1 MRREV
6 RCPERRGLSARG
18 LKASVRQLGCR
29 RSIRSAPEGLAALMD
44 PSSNGKQELRASRL
58 FYGSGKYVYTKLC
71 TPSYHWGAQCVIF
84 GRNCAPVGDARL
96 SSGLDSSDHE
106 ACGRRAGASRVSLA
120 LLSAVLYYVNY
131 VSSRYSRIATIR
143 GSAMSTV

>member
-44 PSSNGKQELRASRL
+44 PSSNGKQELR
-58 FYGSGKYVYTKLC
+58 
-71 TPSYHWGAQCVIF
+71 
-84 GRNCAPVGDARL
+84 
-96 SSGLDSSDHE
+96 E
-106 ACGRRAGASRVSLA
+106 
-120 LLSAVLYYVNY
+120 SAVSDKEGRFHVALHELLPMVRS
-131 VSSRYSRIATIR
+131 VALPCSPSSSARNGLGLIR
-143 GSAMSTV
+143 GSRRAWCML

>member
-44 PSSNGKQELRASRL
+44 PSSNGKQELRASLL
-58 FYGSGKYVYTKLC
+58 FFGSGKYVYT
-71 TPSYHWGAQCVIF
+71 
-84 GRNCAPVGDARL
+84 
-96 SSGLDSSDHE
+96 
-106 ACGRRAGASRVSLA
+106 
-120 LLSAVLYYVNY
+120 LLSLGR
-131 VSSRYSRIATIR
+131 SMCIF
-143 GSAMSTV
+143 